1 MSESCPK
8 LLGVLKMNRPQN
20 GMNQRYEATR
30 IYRENAVP
38 AVCAVVPLE
47 EGAGMADTRIGDSRA
62 MPRHRIAHSV

>member
-1 MSESCPK
+1 M
-8 LLGVLKMNRPQN
+8 
-20 GMNQRYEATR
+20 AADR
-30 IYRENAVP
+30 IYKKKAVP